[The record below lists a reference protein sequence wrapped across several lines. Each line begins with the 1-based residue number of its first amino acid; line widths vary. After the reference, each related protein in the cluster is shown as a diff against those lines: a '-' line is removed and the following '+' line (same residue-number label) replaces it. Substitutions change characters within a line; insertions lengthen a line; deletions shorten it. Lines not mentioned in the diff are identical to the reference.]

1 MNHQFG
7 ELTEP
12 SEDVRQQLDEHLRRR
27 SRFFGQVPRL
37 KKTYVLVAAAA
48 GPLLTIAIALVVA
61 GSHPTSATSH
71 HSQPPATSWV
81 LPPDP
86 ALACFTP
93 SQSVPEDKRIS
104 LDMIADTCLS
114 LKPVPN
120 PRIIHVPEPT
130 TLRMAHSPLPISSC
144 TAYPDGVLRELGA
157 FQGDILAEYSPAGT
171 PRHDECP
178 NGFGSWVS
186 PSLFSH

>member
-12 SEDVRQQLDEHLRRR
+12 SDEVRRQLDQHEGRRLWSPR
-27 SRFFGQVPRL
+27 QVPRP
-37 KKTYVLVAAAA
+37 KTTYLLIAAAA
-48 GPLLTIAIALVVA
+48 GPLLAIAIILIVA
-61 GSHPTSATSH
+61 GSHPSSAPSQEG
-71 HSQPPATSWV
+71 QPPTASWV

-104 LDMIADTCLS
+104 LDMIADTCLGQT
-114 LKPVPN
+114 PVPN
-120 PRIIHVPEPT
+120 PRIAHVPEPT
-130 TLRMAHSPLPISSC
+130 TLRMAHSPVPISSC

-157 FQGDILAEYSPAGT
+157 FQGDILAEYTPAGP
-171 PRHDECP
+171 PRPDECP
-178 NGFGSWVS
+178 KGLGSWVS
-186 PSLFSH
+186 PSLFSQ